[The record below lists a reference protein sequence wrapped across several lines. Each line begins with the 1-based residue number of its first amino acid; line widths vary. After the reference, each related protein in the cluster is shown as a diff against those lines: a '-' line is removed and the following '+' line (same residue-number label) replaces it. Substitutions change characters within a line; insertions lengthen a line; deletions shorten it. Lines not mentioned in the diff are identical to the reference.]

1 MSIGLNPKPFQK
13 AAHCGCTGGCSATV
27 STAAEIP
34 AASDLAQSDGVPVFV
49 IPTMDCPNEE
59 NDIRRAVASIDG
71 IRSLRFQL
79 SARTVS
85 IDATTDA
92 LDAALAAIRQAG
104 FSPKAVSADQAASGN
119 VGVSELWRSILALG
133 LAVGAEALDFFAP
146 DTLPFKGFGMALAIA
161 AIWLSGI
168 STYSKGVAAL
178 RRGQLNMNALMGVA
192 VTGAFLIGQWPEA
205 AMVMALYTIAELI
218 EARSVDRARNAI
230 KGLLDLAPDTA
241 EVRQP
246 HGAWQQAAAASV
258 ALDAVVRIRPGART
272 WQAPSNPRITGRL
285 HSSPMGSAHTL
296 LAPLPASPRPQQVDS
311 ES

>member
-1 MSIGLNPKPFQK
+1 MSLDPNPKPLQK
-13 AAHCGCTGGCSATV
+13 AAHCGCAGGCSAAATA
-27 STAAEIP
+27 AAEIP
-34 AASDLAQSDGVPVFV
+34 SAYNLAQSDGVPVFL

-59 NDIRRAVASIDG
+59 NDIRRAVAGIEG

-85 IDATTDA
+85 IDATTEA
-92 LDAALAAIRQAG
+92 LDAALAAIRNAG
-104 FSPKAVSADQAASGN
+104 FDPKPVSAGQAANKNAGL
-119 VGVSELWRSILALG
+119 SELWRSVLALG

-146 DTLPFKGFGMALAIA
+146 DTLPFKGFGMVLAII

-205 AMVMALYTIAELI
+205 AMVMALYAIAELI

-230 KGLLDLAPDTA
+230 KGLLDLTPETA
-241 EVRQP
+241 KF
-246 HGAWQQAAAASV
+246 
-258 ALDAVVRIRPGART
+258 
-272 WQAPSNPRITGRL
+272 GRL
-285 HSSPMGSAHTL
+285 MERGWKCRP
-296 LAPLPASPRPQQVDS
+296 PR
-311 ES
+311 